1 MIENNPTILVECKSC
16 NSNLDKEHASQLYR
30 YFTVTEAKFG
40 ILTNGIRYLFFTD
53 IEKPNMMDSKP
64 FFEVNMLD
72 LRPDAVEELKKFTKA
87 AFDLDEILDS
97 ASELK
102 YTREIKKIMAQEL
115 DNPSE
120 EFVKFFARQVY
131 QGILTANVKEK
142 FAGIT
147 KTAVKQFIKDQVNS
161 RLESA
166 LDASD
171 DKKEKEPPEELKSES
186 KIVTTEEEVEGFYI
200 VKAVLSEILDVDR
213 VFMRDVI
220 SYCGILLDDNNRK
233 PICRLHLNTSQK
245 YLGVFDENKKEEK
258 IAINAV
264 KDIYKHSDKIKR
276 HTKQMLEE
284 EKR

>member
-1 MIENNPTILVECKSC
+1 MMSNKPTILIECKSC

-53 IEKPNMMDSKP
+53 IEEPNRMDSKP

-72 LRPDAVEELKKFTKA
+72 IRPDTVKELKKFTKDS
-87 AFDLDEILDS
+87 FDLDEILDS

-102 YTREIKKIMAQEL
+102 YTREIKKIIAQEL
-115 DNPSE
+115 ENPSE
-120 EFVKFFARQVY
+120 EFVKFFARRVY
-131 QGILTANVKEK
+131 QGILTSNVKEK

-147 KTAVKQFIKDQVNS
+147 KTALNQFIKDQVNS
-161 RLESA
+161 RLKSA

-171 DKKEKEPPEELKSES
+171 DKEEQEAVEETES
-186 KIVTTEEEVEGFYI
+186 KSRVITSEEEIEGFYI
-200 VKAVLSEILDVDR
+200 VKAILSEIIDVDR

-233 PICRLHLNTSQK
+233 PICRLHFDSSQK
-245 YLGVFDENKKEEK
+245 YLGVFDDDKNEEK
-258 IAINAV
+258 IAIDAL
-264 KDIYKHSDKIKR
+264 KDIYKYSDKIKE
-276 HTKQMLEE
+276 HTNRMLQI
-284 EKR
+284 